1 MGKREELASIL
12 FNGVT
17 PVQVYP
23 ATVKSVEGE
32 TCTVLVNH
40 ADLEVT
46 GVRLQADP
54 VAGLLLTPSVNS
66 IVLIGCIENDLGNLF
81 VCQYSQL
88 EKAEIKIDNTSII
101 YIDKEKAELKRGN
114 VKVSLGQ
121 SQLAITNGQESLK
134 SLFSDLVS
142 LLQTFI
148 VLTAQGPS
156 SGLDPGTIT
165 KLTQLT
171 TKLNQVFSE

>member
-1 MGKREELASIL
+1 MSSWQEILEHLKNKPAS
-12 FNGVT
+12 
-17 PVQVYP
+17 VQVYP

-40 ADLEVT
+40 ADLEVA
-46 GVRLQADP
+46 GVRLLADP
-54 VAGLLLTPSVNS
+54 VAGQMLTPAVDS
-66 IVLIGCIENDLGNLF
+66 IVLVGCIENDLGNLF

-88 EKAEIKIDNTSII
+88 EKASIEISDTSI
-101 YIDKEKAELKRGN
+101 YIDKEKVELKRGN
-114 VKVSLGQ
+114 VKVALGQ

-134 SLFSDLVS
+134 SLFTDLVS

-156 SGLDPGTIT
+156 TGLDPGTIT
-165 KLTQLT
+165 KLTQLI

>member
-1 MGKREELASIL
+1 MGKREDLASLL

-54 VAGLLLTPSVNS
+54 ISGLLLTPSVDS
-66 IVLIGCIENDLGNLF
+66 IVLVSCIENDLGNLF

-88 EKAEIKIDNTSII
+88 EKALLQIENTSI
-101 YIDKEKAELKRGN
+101 YIDKGKTELRRGN

-134 SLFSDLVS
+134 TLFSDLVS
-142 LLQTFI
+142 LLQAFI
-148 VLTAQGPS
+148 VLTPSGPS
-156 SGLDPGTIT
+156 TGLDPGTIA

>member
-12 FNGVT
+12 FNSAT

-54 VAGLLLTPSVNS
+54 VAGLLLTPSVDS
-66 IVLIGCIENDLGNLF
+66 IVLVGCIENDLGNLF
-81 VCQYSQL
+81 ICQYSQL
-88 EKAEIKIDNTSII
+88 EKAEIKIENTSI

-114 VKVSLGQ
+114 VMVSLGQ

-156 SGLDPGTIT
+156 TGLDPGTIT

-171 TKLNQVFSE
+171 IKLNQVFSE